1 MYDSSI
7 SVKIL
12 LPCLMIIFSL
22 RYMLLLQQLLHANE
36 IVKSYFF
43 KRAANSVKTHLVVSM
58 ILLVWV
64 IFQRVAVYGEVRFY
78 EAAEVNF

>member
-1 MYDSSI
+1 
-7 SVKIL
+7 
-12 LPCLMIIFSL
+12 
-22 RYMLLLQQLLHANE
+22 
-36 IVKSYFF
+36 
-43 KRAANSVKTHLVVSM
+43 M